1 MEQAANLMSGSCI
14 QEEEE
19 EGEEEEDI
27 RLFSLKLTT
36 EMCQQ

>member
-19 EGEEEEDI
+19 EGEEKDI

>member
-19 EGEEEEDI
+19 GEEEDI